1 MKTKLIVSLIG
12 VGITLSGVATA
23 AQNEAEDGKGKVVF
37 SPLNVSAAESSN
49 SSSEK
54 EALEKPGAFSS
65 RGENKNLESVDSILR
80 SMPGTYTQIDPG
92 QGSVS
97 VNIRGMSGFGR
108 VNTMV
113 DGITQNYYGSSPSD
127 AAHGGLPTSQ
137 FGALIDP
144 NFIVGVDVARGNA
157 TGSAGV
163 NALAGSANFRTI
175 GVDDVVFSDNPFG
188 VRTKFSVGNN
198 GIGRSGMIA
207 VGGKTDAFGDGGS
220 LGAMAAISGSSITS
234 NYKNGSGFD
243 SEEFNV
249 DKTYRQNPKS
259 QLFKVDI
266 KPDAF
271 NSIEL
276 SARTYQNKITR
287 RHIDSNDFYIK
298 YHYAPFSELID
309 FNLTASTSRGEQQF
323 MSDNMA
329 GFSDSTA
336 KNISDALD
344 VNNTSRFSLQEV
356 DFAFSY
362 GGKLIRNEYK
372 KRASGLVTDED
383 QAESSPVGIAGKQN
397 IASLYSGL
405 QLNYGI
411 WQGNFDLNYSAY
423 DISGYKPACDDRV
436 QCFPQGASNI
446 NLKEHGFNPAVM
458 LSAQVTPWLQPFVS
472 YNKSMRGPNI
482 QEVFFA
488 NSGGQS
494 MNPFL
499 KGETAET
506 YQAGFNAN
514 AHDLLFKQDSFQL
527 KAVYFES
534 KIKNYISSQSYM
546 VCSNRQKC
554 NRAQTSQEEW
564 DNADVNVAMTL
575 YSNSYEP
582 VRSRG
587 VEIEAM
593 YDAGFAY
600 SKLSLSKEH
609 TSQPTNQA
617 SNVFGA
623 GDISE
628 LPELYFTL
636 DTGVRLLDEKL
647 TLGGLVKYTGK
658 AVRLSPDSNVDE
670 NEQLLKEPAP
680 HIPTVIDLYST
691 YQFNRNLLLKF
702 SVQNLMDKDYSD
714 ALNKMNAM
722 PSQSRDFSPTNTAR
736 GRTYIFGGEVRF

>member
-1 MKTKLIVSLIG
+1 MKIKLLVSLIG
-12 VGITLSGVATA
+12 AGIALSGTATA
-23 AQNEAEDGKGKVVF
+23 AQDGADNGNGKVVF
-37 SPLNVSAAESSN
+37 SPLNVSAATESDR
-49 SSSEK
+49 SEK

-113 DGITQNYYGSSPSD
+113 DGITQTYYGSSPSD

-163 NALAGSANFRTI
+163 NALAGSANFRTL

-207 VGGKTDAFGDGGS
+207 VGGKTSAFGEGGS

-309 FNLTASTSRGEQQF
+309 FNLTASTSRGEQNF

-329 GFSDSTA
+329 GFSDSKA

-372 KRASGLVTDED
+372 KHASGLVTDD
-383 QAESSPVGIAGKQN
+383 NQAESSPVGIAGKQN

-411 WQGNFDLNYSAY
+411 WQSNFDLNYSSY

-436 QCFPQGASNI
+436 ACFPQGASNI
-446 NLKEHGFNPAVM
+446 NLKEHGFNPSVL

-472 YNKSMRGPNI
+472 YSKSMRGPNI

-554 NRAQTSQEEW
+554 NRSQATQEEW
-564 DNADVNVAMTL
+564 DNADVNVSMTM
-575 YSNSYEP
+575 YSNAYEP
-582 VRSRG
+582 VRTRG
-587 VEIEAM
+587 VEVEAM

-600 SKLSLSKEH
+600 TKLSLSKEH

-623 GDISE
+623 GDVTE
-628 LPELYFTL
+628 LPEMYFTL
-636 DTGVRLLDEKL
+636 DSGVRLLDEKL
-647 TLGGLVKYTGK
+647 TLGGLIKYTGK

-680 HIPTVIDLYST
+680 HIPTIIDLYST

-714 ALNKMNAM
+714 ALNKMNSL

>member
-1 MKTKLIVSLIG
+1 MKIKLIVSLIG
-12 VGITLSGVATA
+12 AGIALSGAATA
-23 AQNEAEDGKGKVVF
+23 AQSGAEDSKGKVVF
-37 SPLNVSAAESSN
+37 SPLNVSAADSSN
-49 SSSEK
+49 SSEK

-175 GVDDVVFSDNPFG
+175 GVDDVVFSDNPLG
-188 VRTKFSVGNN
+188 VRTRFSVGNN

-309 FNLTASTSRGEQQF
+309 FNLTASTSRGEQKF

-336 KNISDALD
+336 KNISDAVD

-362 GGKLIRNEYK
+362 GGKLIHNEYK
-372 KRASGLVTDED
+372 KRASGLVTDEG

-423 DISGYKPACDDRV
+423 DISGYKPACDERV
-436 QCFPQGASNI
+436 ACFPQGASNI

-506 YQAGFNAN
+506 YQVGFNAN

-564 DNADVNVAMTL
+564 DNADVNVAMTM

-587 VEIEAM
+587 VEVEAM

-600 SKLSLSKEH
+600 TKLSLSKEH

-722 PSQSRDFSPTNTAR
+722 PSQSQDFSPTNTAR

>member
-1 MKTKLIVSLIG
+1 MKIKLIVSLIG
-12 VGITLSGVATA
+12 AGIALSGAATA
-23 AQNEAEDGKGKVVF
+23 AQSGAEGSKGKVVF
-37 SPLNVSAAESSN
+37 SPLNVSAADSSN
-49 SSSEK
+49 SSEK

-188 VRTKFSVGNN
+188 VRTRFSVGNN

-207 VGGKTDAFGDGGS
+207 VGGKTSAFGEGGS

-298 YHYAPFSELID
+298 YHYAPYSELID
-309 FNLTASTSRGEQQF
+309 FNLTASTSRGEQRF

-336 KNISDALD
+336 KNISDAVD

-362 GGKLIRNEYK
+362 GGKLIHNEYK
-372 KRASGLVTDED
+372 KRASGLVTDEG

-397 IASLYSGL
+397 IASIYSGL

-423 DISGYKPACDDRV
+423 DISGYKPACDERV
-436 QCFPQGASNI
+436 ACFPQGASNI

-564 DNADVNVAMTL
+564 DNADVNVAMTM

-587 VEIEAM
+587 VEVEAM

-600 SKLSLSKEH
+600 TKLSLSKEH

-722 PSQSRDFSPTNTAR
+722 PSQSQDFSPTNTAR

>member
-1 MKTKLIVSLIG
+1 MKIKLIVSLIG
-12 VGITLSGVATA
+12 AGIAVSGMATA
-23 AQNEAEDGKGKVVF
+23 AQNGVEEGKGQVVF

-309 FNLTASTSRGEQQF
+309 FNLTASTSRGEQKF

-372 KRASGLVTDED
+372 KHASGLVTDEG

-397 IASLYSGL
+397 IASIYSGL

-423 DISGYKPACDDRV
+423 DISGYKPACDERV
-436 QCFPQGASNI
+436 ACFPQGASNI

-554 NRAQTSQEEW
+554 NRSQTTQEEW

-575 YSNSYEP
+575 YSNAYEP

-587 VEIEAM
+587 VEVEAM

-600 SKLSLSKEH
+600 TKLSLSKEH

-670 NEQLLKEPAP
+670 NEQLMKEPAP

-722 PSQSRDFSPTNTAR
+722 PSQSQDVSPTNTAR

>member
-1 MKTKLIVSLIG
+1 M
-12 VGITLSGVATA
+12 
-23 AQNEAEDGKGKVVF
+23 
-37 SPLNVSAAESSN
+37 NVSAAQSSS

-137 FGALIDP
+137 FGALLDP

-207 VGGKTDAFGDGGS
+207 VGGKTDAFGEGGS

-309 FNLTASTSRGEQQF
+309 FNLTASTSRGEQKF

-329 GFSDSTA
+329 GFSDSTV

-372 KRASGLVTDED
+372 KRASGLVTDEG

-423 DISGYKPACDDRV
+423 DISGYKPACDERV
-436 QCFPQGASNI
+436 ACFPQGASNI

-458 LSAQVTPWLQPFVS
+458 LSAQLTPWLQPFVS

-564 DNADVNVAMTL
+564 DNADVNVAMTM

-587 VEIEAM
+587 VEVEAM

-600 SKLSLSKEH
+600 TKLSLSKEH

>member
-1 MKTKLIVSLIG
+1 MKIKLIVSLIG
-12 VGITLSGVATA
+12 AGIALSGAATA
-23 AQNEAEDGKGKVVF
+23 AQSGAEGSKGKVVF
-37 SPLNVSAAESSN
+37 SPLNVSAADSSN
-49 SSSEK
+49 SSEK

-188 VRTKFSVGNN
+188 VRTRFSVGNN

-207 VGGKTDAFGDGGS
+207 VGGKTSAFGEGGS

-309 FNLTASTSRGEQQF
+309 FNLTASTSRGEQKF

-336 KNISDALD
+336 KNISDAVD

-362 GGKLIRNEYK
+362 GGKLIHNEYK
-372 KRASGLVTDED
+372 KRASGLVTDEG

-397 IASLYSGL
+397 IASIYSGL

-423 DISGYKPACDDRV
+423 DISGYKPACDERV
-436 QCFPQGASNI
+436 ACFPQGASNI

-564 DNADVNVAMTL
+564 DNADVNVAMTM

-587 VEIEAM
+587 VEVEAM

-600 SKLSLSKEH
+600 TKLSLSKEH

-722 PSQSRDFSPTNTAR
+722 PSQSQDFSPTNTAR